1 MEKKNNDKKS
11 IIFTGGGTGGSVTP
25 LLAVAHELMKK
36 QENINYFFIGTNSGP
51 EKEIISSANLKNN
64 FQFIAL
70 PAGKWRRYF
79 SLKNFFDIFV
89 IIYAFILSINH
100 LRRIKPKA
108 IFSAGSFVSVPLVW
122 AAFFFKIPV
131 LIHQQDIRPG
141 LANRLMAK
149 VAKVVG
155 VTFSESA
162 SVYKKKARILGN
174 PIRREIIDEAIQK
187 KSLYFKK
194 WGFKKELPI
203 LLVIGGGTG
212 ALALNQLIAKTWP
225 MIKGRWQV
233 IHIAGK
239 NKSFKNY
246 IIDKDYRF
254 FNFLP
259 NKDLIGLM
267 AVADLI
273 VSRAGLGVLTEISA
287 LSKPSIIV
295 AMPNS
300 HQEDNANLLKK
311 EKAAWVIKQEHLE
324 AETLVD
330 KLNYFSK
337 NKEEV
342 KEIGK
347 NISQLICFGAEKEL
361 ANILNDFLNNNL

>member
-1 MEKKNNDKKS
+1 MGKNNKNKKS
-11 IIFTGGGTGGSVTP
+11 IIFSGGGTGGSVTP
-25 LLAVAHELMKK
+25 LLAVAQELMKK
-36 QENINYFFIGTNSGP
+36 EKNIEYFFMGTKLGP
-51 EKEIISSANLKNN
+51 EKEIVTSAKLEKN

-89 IIYAFILSINH
+89 IIYAFFLAINY
-100 LRRIKPKA
+100 LKKIKPKA

-122 AAFFFKIPV
+122 AAYFFKIPV

-155 VTFSESA
+155 VTFSQSA
-162 SVYKKKARILGN
+162 KVYGKKAKVIGN
-174 PIRREIIDEAIQK
+174 PVRREIIDEVLEK
-187 KSLYFKK
+187 RTEYFNK
-194 WGFKKELPI
+194 WGFRKELPI

-212 ALALNQLIAKTWP
+212 ALALNQLIAKAWP

-246 IIDKDYRF
+246 ISDKDYRF

-287 LSKPSIIV
+287 LSKPAIIV
-295 AMPNS
+295 PMPNS

-311 EKAAWVIKQEHLE
+311 EKAAWTIKQDELK

-330 KLNYFSK
+330 KLNYYSS
-337 NKEEV
+337 NRNEVEEI
-342 KEIGK
+342 KK
-347 NISQLICFGAEKEL
+347 NISHLICFGAEKEL
-361 ANILNDFLNNNL
+361 ADILKSWLNK